1 MIEAQVCAILTDMLR
16 EILNDPGLEL
26 QADRLESD
34 LAKFDSGN
42 KVMLILAIEE
52 RFAIR
57 LRSREIDALRTFGDW
72 VTLVH
77 MHVARAT
84 GGRQRD

>member
-1 MIEAQVCAILTDMLR
+1 MTEAQVRTALTDMLR

-26 QADRLESD
+26 PADRRESD
-34 LAKFDSGN
+34 IAKFDSGN

-77 MHVARAT
+77 SHSAGA
-84 GGRQRD
+84 GGGQQD